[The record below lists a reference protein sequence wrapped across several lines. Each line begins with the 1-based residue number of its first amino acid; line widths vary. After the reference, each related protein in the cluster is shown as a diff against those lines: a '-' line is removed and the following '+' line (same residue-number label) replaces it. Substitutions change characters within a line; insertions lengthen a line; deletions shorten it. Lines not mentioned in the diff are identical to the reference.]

1 MGSMLNDT
9 LGHRSAGFLSQM
21 VNYYKV
27 DSGYFG
33 YMPIFDSAQILLKV
47 TSFGRDSVTEQ
58 SFAVYEVVSNKYL
71 TEKPIAP
78 NKSQRDSTFY
88 LNFDPVA
95 EGVYN
100 PDEPLFTFTLGGE
113 DKYPSTT
120 SAVTLEP
127 TEAGKN
133 TSAA

>member
-1 MGSMLNDT
+1 M
-9 LGHRSAGFLSQM
+9 
-21 VNYYKV
+21 
-27 DSGYFG
+27 
-33 YMPIFDSAQILLKV
+33 

-113 DKYPSTT
+113 GKYPSTT

-127 TEAGKN
+127 TEAGKD